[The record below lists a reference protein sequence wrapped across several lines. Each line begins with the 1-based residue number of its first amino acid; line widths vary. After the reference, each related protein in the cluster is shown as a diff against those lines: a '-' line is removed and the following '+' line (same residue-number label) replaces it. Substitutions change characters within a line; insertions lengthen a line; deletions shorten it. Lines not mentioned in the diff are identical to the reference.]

1 MSREQ
6 DANFASS
13 PDGINEAFHVP
24 LSLKDRALCSTAE
37 GITISDP
44 SLPDNPLI
52 YVNSG
57 FERLTGYSA
66 SSVIG
71 KNCRFLQGPET
82 DPNTAERIRSAIS
95 RESEITVEILNYRK
109 DGKTFW
115 NRLSITPVRDKDGKT
130 THFIGVQSDVT
141 ARRMAEDHLRTSN
154 QQLEAINTRMKTALD
169 SAANIQKSLLPTE
182 APNTE
187 TIDFA
192 WRLLPC
198 DELAGDSLNVV
209 RLDETHI
216 GLYILDVSG
225 HGVPAALRSVTLAYL
240 LTPETSRSV
249 ILTASKRKNSRPTM
263 TPPARVAEQ
272 LNRDFPFDD
281 RSSQFFT
288 MIYGILDTQ
297 TYEFRYV
304 CAGHPYP
311 LLVPQS
317 GKPIFHETGQLPIG
331 VLPNTKYHESNL
343 QMNSGDCL
351 ILYSDGVTEAQNNSD
366 QQFGA
371 EGLVKTIDKCR
382 EKTTERKVDEV
393 IEAVKIWRG
402 SSKIED
408 DVSVLAVGISED

>member
-1 MSREQ
+1 
-6 DANFASS
+6 
-13 PDGINEAFHVP
+13 
-24 LSLKDRALCSTAE
+24 
-37 GITISDP
+37 
-44 SLPDNPLI
+44 
-52 YVNSG
+52 
-57 FERLTGYSA
+57 
-66 SSVIG
+66 
-71 KNCRFLQGPET
+71 
-82 DPNTAERIRSAIS
+82 
-95 RESEITVEILNYRK
+95 
-109 DGKTFW
+109 
-115 NRLSITPVRDKDGKT
+115 
-130 THFIGVQSDVT
+130 
-141 ARRMAEDHLRTSN
+141 MAEDHLRTSN

-281 RSSQFFT
+281 RSYQFFT